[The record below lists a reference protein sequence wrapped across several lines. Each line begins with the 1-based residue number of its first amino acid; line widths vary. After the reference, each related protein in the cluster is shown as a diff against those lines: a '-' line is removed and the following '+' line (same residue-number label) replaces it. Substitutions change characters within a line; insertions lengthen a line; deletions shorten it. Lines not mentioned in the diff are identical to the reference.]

1 MVRDMTSGNPLRL
14 ITTFSIPLIIGNVFQ
29 QMYNMVDT
37 IIVGHYLGNAALAA
51 VGATGSITFLII
63 GFINGVAEGSCILV
77 AQYFGSGD
85 KKNLKRCVGNII
97 YVSLFLVAVMTVLA
111 LCINEPLLKLMQT
124 PDDIIEGSIE
134 YLEVIYAG
142 MFATMLYNVLAGLL
156 RALGDSR
163 SPLYFLLIASV
174 LNVVLDIFFIV
185 ELNSGIAGAA
195 YATVIS
201 QLVSAICCFVY
212 IMKKC
217 ELLRIGRDDIRFRP
231 YLIGRICLMGIPMAL
246 QYSVTAVGSVILQ
259 SAVNPLGSDAVAA
272 MSVGSKILNV
282 SWAIINSIGLA
293 IANFCGQ
300 NIGAGRLDRVR
311 NGIRSGSVIVGIV
324 TVIFMFVLFFFGVN
338 ISILFLEEG
347 SSDEVPQLIDRFMK
361 IQAPLLPALS
371 LIGIFRNTIQGMG
384 YSLQAMAAG
393 LFELV
398 GRSVIALLLV
408 GKFGYDAVCVA
419 SPVAWILADVLLVP
433 LYFWVIHRIKKLHP
447 QWLLPPEKRTAAG

>member
-1 MVRDMTSGNPLRL
+1 MVRDMTSGKPLRL
-14 ITTFSIPLIIGNVFQ
+14 ITSFSLPLIIGNVFQ
-29 QMYNMVDT
+29 QMYSMVDT
-37 IIVGHYLGNAALAA
+37 IIVGKFLGNAALAA

-85 KKNLKRCVGNII
+85 RKNLKRCVGNII
-97 YVSLFLVAVMTVLA
+97 YVSILLVAIMTIVA
-111 LCINEPLLKLMQT
+111 LWVNEPLLKLMQT
-124 PDDIIEGSIE
+124 PDDIIEDAKA
-134 YLEVIYAG
+134 YLDVIYAG

-174 LNVVLDIFFIV
+174 LNIVLDIYFIV
-185 ELNSGIAGAA
+185 GLNAGVAGAA

-201 QLVSAICCFVY
+201 QLVSAICCFIY
-212 IMKKC
+212 ILKKC
-217 ELLRIGRDDIRFRP
+217 EPLRLGREDMKIRP

-272 MSVGSKILNV
+272 ISVGSKILNM
-282 SWAIINSIGLA
+282 SWAIINSIGVA

-311 NGIRSGSVIVGIV
+311 SGVRSGSLVVGVI
-324 TVIFMFVLFFFGVN
+324 TVIFTLGLFFFGV
-338 ISILFLEEG
+338 SLSVLFLEEG
-347 SSDEVPQLIDRFMK
+347 SSDEVPMLIDRFMK
-361 IQAPLLPALS
+361 IQAPFLIALA

-398 GRSVIALLLV
+398 GRSFVALMFV
-408 GKFGYDAVCVA
+408 GQFGYDAVCIA
-419 SPVAWILADVLLVP
+419 SPVAWMLADALLVP
-433 LYFWVIHRIKKLHP
+433 LYFWMIHRIKKLHP
-447 QWLLPPEKRTAAG
+447 QWALPPEKRTVP